1 MTTSFWSWL
10 FVKRDI
16 DGLIIGLLISKAVS
30 KLLTDMTDGVLKPIT
45 TAVIP
50 FSDSEVDIKLMNREV
65 KLKVGQVF
73 NSILVLIL
81 NVFMAYVLVRLSIRY
96 FPNNN
101 TLNKKASQSH
111 NIGTYFGKKIRV
123 KKTPG
128 ARSV

>member
-1 MTTSFWSWL
+1 MTSFWSWL

-30 KLLTDMTDGVLKPIT
+30 KLLTDMTDGVLQPIT
-45 TAVIP
+45 SAVVP
-50 FSDSEVDIKLMNREV
+50 FSSSEVKIKLMNREV

-73 NSILVLIL
+73 NSILVLIV
-81 NVFMAYVLVRLSIRY
+81 NVFMAFILVRLSIRY

-101 TLNKKASQSH
+101 TMNKKSSQSQ
-111 NIGTYFGKKIRV
+111 NIGTYFGKKVRV
-123 KKTPG
+123 KKTS

>member
-1 MTTSFWSWL
+1 M

-45 TAVIP
+45 SAVIP
-50 FSDSEVDIKLMNREV
+50 FSKSEVKIKLMNREV

-73 NSILVLIL
+73 NSILVLIV
-81 NVFMAYVLVRLSIRY
+81 NVLMAFILVRLSIRY

-101 TLNKKASQSH
+101 TLNKKTSQSQ
-111 NIGTYFGKKIRV
+111 NIATYFGKKIRV
-123 KKTPG
+123 KKTPS